1 MRMLGLFGSK
11 EKKIRQAIARGDYAE
26 LPGEV
31 IEELAKNVILTTES
45 TLPDW
50 RIIERLDV
58 ITAECAFGMNL
69 FRDMFADLRDIFGG
83 RSASTQ
89 NVLRNARKTCLNE
102 LRREALMLGADAVI
116 GIDLN
121 YSEFSGGEKS
131 MLFLAASGTAVKV
144 EQPG

>member
-1 MRMLGLFGSK
+1 MLGLFGNK
-11 EKKIRQAIARGDYAE
+11 EKKIQEAVERGDYAD

-45 TLPDW
+45 TLADC
-50 RIIERLDV
+50 RISKRLDV
-58 ITAECAFGMNL
+58 ITAECAFGMNV
-69 FRDMFADLRDIFGG
+69 FRDLFADLRDVFGG

-89 NVLRNARKTCLNE
+89 KVLRNARKTCLNE

-121 YSEFSGGEKS
+121 YSEFSGGDKS
-131 MLFLAASGTAVKV
+131 MLFLVACGTAVKF
-144 EQPG
+144 EQTS